1 LMTTEGHFFQYI
13 ADLQRWRVPF
23 GTSSIVPHRYLLQ
36 LNAFQKNDRL
46 RFHSSVCPNHATVSQ
61 CFNVA
66 KVAQSKNVPLIVP
79 HSIEG
84 RSTVSFFVI

>member
-1 LMTTEGHFFQYI
+1 
-13 ADLQRWRVPF
+13 
-23 GTSSIVPHRYLLQ
+23 
-36 LNAFQKNDRL
+36 
-46 RFHSSVCPNHATVSQ
+46 VCPNHATVSQ